1 MSNIEYTTHFV
12 HAMTAML
19 LWHVQKC
26 IVNALP
32 EMKYENEFTIKV

>member
-12 HAMTAML
+12 HAMTAM
-19 LWHVQKC
+19 HVQKC

-32 EMKYENEFTIKV
+32 EMKYENEFTIKF